1 MSDTQ
6 PNVIPVT
13 VKVWI
18 EDGAVKFS
26 SNPEPVPIDKGNCD
40 VLITFTLDG
49 TGFSFSPTDAI
60 LPNKKSKNDFPC
72 PSWTISDTLAALYDR
87 NKNAAKVKY
96 TVNVVDAEGNPHSYD
111 PEIQNGGGM
120 GTCDD
125 EGGDDDC

>member
-13 VKVWI
+13 VKVWT
-18 EDGAVKFS
+18 EEGVVKFS
-26 SNPEPVPIDKGNCD
+26 CNPEPVPIDKGNCD

-49 TGFSFSPTDAI
+49 TGFSFSPTNAVVPD
-60 LPNKKSKNDFPC
+60 KKSKSDFPV

-87 NKNAAKVKY
+87 NHAAAHVKY
-96 TVNVVDAEGNPHSYD
+96 TVNVIDAQGNPHSHD
-111 PEIQNGGGM
+111 PEIQNGGGI

-125 EGGDDDC
+125 AC